1 MCLILSCARPWMRDN
16 CRRCCP
22 AVASR
27 MGISPSCGPPAA
39 TCHREYAVL
48 SILWLRQRYP
58 CHPHRR
64 PLPSEKPCAGYPAAR
79 PAKAGGRCAPSI
91 IRQYNASYNPVL
103 LRIKEVKPDRDG
115 GAKAEAGQH
124 DPRNGMI
131 KGGAGGSARGKR
143 HIFE

>member
-1 MCLILSCARPWMRDN
+1 MFFSYFNDTRELNTVAEKLSAR
-16 CRRCCP
+16 
-22 AVASR
+22 
-27 MGISPSCGPPAA
+27 
-39 TCHREYAVL
+39 
-48 SILWLRQRYP
+48 
-58 CHPHRR
+58 
-64 PLPSEKPCAGYPAAR
+64 YPAAR
-79 PAKAGGRCAPSI
+79 PAKAGGRCASSI